1 MSDLDTLLAI
11 MSRLRDPNSGC
22 EWDLA
27 QTYDTITP
35 HTIEEAY
42 EVLDAIQRKDFEG
55 LKEELGDLLFQIV
68 FYSQLSLEK
77 NRFEFSDVVNSI
89 CEKMI
94 RRHPK
99 IFEEENQGQES
110 TKELNNLS
118 WEDGYKNVL
127 EPIAKL
133 SACFHQTFDLL
144 VIKDPAITKT
154 DSYKEALLYLLLL
167 ETSCF
172 RYWGQGRWTEYAK
185 TIFERGE

>member
-77 NRFEFSDVVNSI
+77 NRFEF
-89 CEKMI
+89 
-94 RRHPK
+94 
-99 IFEEENQGQES
+99 
-110 TKELNNLS
+110 
-118 WEDGYKNVL
+118 
-127 EPIAKL
+127 
-133 SACFHQTFDLL
+133 
-144 VIKDPAITKT
+144 
-154 DSYKEALLYLLLL
+154 
-167 ETSCF
+167 
-172 RYWGQGRWTEYAK
+172 
-185 TIFERGE
+185 

>member
-27 QTYDTITP
+27 QTYDTITA

-42 EVLDAIQRKDFEG
+42 EVQDAIQRKDFEG

-77 NRFEFSDVVNSI
+77 NRFEFSDVVNTI

-99 IFEEENQGQES
+99 IFGQENQGQES

-118 WEDGYKNVL
+118 WE
-127 EPIAKL
+127 E
-133 SACFHQTFDLL
+133 
-144 VIKDPAITKT
+144 IKTVESWKR
-154 DSYKEALLYLLLL
+154 SQE
-167 ETSCF
+167 S
-172 RYWGQGRWTEYAK
+172 R
-185 TIFERGE
+185 